1 MTASSQCLPREAASA
16 DPAGLGGPPAASR
29 APWLAIAV
37 LAGSQFLAV
46 MSTTV
51 VSVALPAIGA
61 GLHASPAGLLWIVD
75 AYVIVY
81 SALLVVGGTAGDR
94 RGRKGMF
101 LLGLALFGAGSLAD
115 SLAPSADWLLAGRVL
130 QGLGPVLLVPGSL
143 TIIRVLFDDERR
155 RAQVIGLWSTG
166 SGLGMAAGPVV
177 GGLIAAHL
185 GWRWVFGFNVPVA
198 AVLLLIAARAL
209 PRLDRRPGPHR
220 LDWAG
225 VVLASGCIAAIAFA
239 LIEGH
244 PLGWTSPRVVAGFA
258 VSALA
263 LVVFVARERRA
274 AAPVVDVSLFR
285 CPAFAAANL
294 AALAVFFAFIGAIVF
309 LSAYFQ
315 QVRGVSAVTAGLQ
328 VSILGVAF
336 AVTAPLSGRMVGRVG
351 PRWPMLSGLVVAGAA
366 MLGLLRLGAHTG
378 AGAIWWDFAVAG
390 AGVGLCLTPMTQVA
404 VSAVEASR
412 AGMASSV
419 HNALRQFGQVL
430 GVAVLGA
437 LIDAR
442 GAARGPEGFIAGL
455 HAAMWVSGMALL
467 GTAVLAAVLLRQGA
481 ATRSQEQAAV
491 TGMRAGFR
499 DGSGLG
505 GRSGARGCTPTTR
518 SAESPR

>member
-1 MTASSQCLPREAASA
+1 MTAARQCLSREAAIVNPA
-16 DPAGLGGPPAASR
+16 GPGDPAAASR
-29 APWLAIAV
+29 APWLAVAV

-61 GLHASPAGLLWIVD
+61 GLHASPSGLLWIVD

-81 SALLVVGGTAGDR
+81 SALLVVGGTVGDR
-94 RGRKGMF
+94 RGRKGIF
-101 LLGLALFGAGSLAD
+101 LLGLALFGAGSMAD
-115 SLAPSADWLLAGRVL
+115 SLAPSTGWLLAGRVL

-143 TIIRVLFDDERR
+143 TIIRALFDDERR
-155 RAQVIGLWSTG
+155 RAQAIGLWSTG
-166 SGLGMAAGPVV
+166 SGLGMAAGPVM

-209 PRLDRRPGPHR
+209 PRLGRGAVPHR

-225 VVLASGCIAAIAFA
+225 IVLASGCIAAIAFA
-239 LIEGH
+239 LIEGNS
-244 PLGWTSPRVVAGFA
+244 LGWTSPRVAAGFA
-258 VSALA
+258 ASACA
-263 LVVFVARERRA
+263 LVMFVARERRA

-285 CPAFAAANL
+285 RPAFAAANL

-315 QVRGVSAVTAGLQ
+315 QVRGVSAVAAGLQ

-336 AVTAPLSGRMVGRVG
+336 AATAPLSGRLVGRVG

-366 MLGLLRLGAHTG
+366 MLGLLRLGARTG
-378 AGAIWWDFAVAG
+378 TGAIWWDFAAAG

-404 VSAVEASR
+404 VSAVETSR
-412 AGMASSV
+412 AAMASSV

-442 GAARGPEGFIAGL
+442 AAARGSEGFIAGL
-455 HAAMWVSGMALL
+455 HAAMWVSAMALL
-467 GTAVLAAVLLRQGA
+467 GTAVLAAVLLRRGA
-481 ATRSQEQAAV
+481 AQSPEQAAGTAAV
-491 TGMRAGFR
+491 T
-499 DGSGLG
+499 
-505 GRSGARGCTPTTR
+505 TVR
-518 SAESPR
+518 SAE